1 MLGATVVRYPR
12 VSNTSTGSPAQKE
25 RPAPMNAYG
34 PSMQPRKLLS
44 RLRTGNVANVKFG
57 DLQTLVEAC
66 GFELDRVTGS
76 HHIYRHPD
84 IPVRL
89 NLQNVRGQAKPYQ
102 VRQILRTLERYDL
115 VPEDL
120 E

>member
-1 MLGATVVRYPR
+1 
-12 VSNTSTGSPAQKE
+12 
-25 RPAPMNAYG
+25 
-34 PSMQPRKLLS
+34 MQPRKLLG
-44 RLRTGNVANVKFG
+44 RLRTSNAANIKFG
-57 DLQTLVEAC
+57 DLQTLEAC
-66 GFELDRVTGS
+66 GFGLDRVTGS